1 MREANPARTR
11 RAISAFDPD
20 DTEQADL
27 RGGRSPW
34 LRGAQRPV
42 SLGIRESL
50 KCGALIVG
58 AGITGSLIAERLTR
72 QGLDVVVIDR
82 ELPGR
87 GSTIASTAML
97 LWEIDRSLSQ
107 LTEAYGFERASR
119 AYRASLDA
127 VIGLKSL
134 VRQLGLSCELR
145 DKNSLYLAAGDTAK
159 DLFGEHQL
167 RAHAGLPGDFLS
179 HQMLLESY
187 GIARAGA
194 IMSPAAADADPVQLS
209 RGLLRVAVARGA
221 RLFEGEAVEYDAA
234 SRAVCVQLDGGCQ
247 IEARC
252 VILATGY
259 VMPSIVHTGM
269 QTTSSSWAIATRP
282 QPQNLWKDG
291 ALIWEDSKDYLYART
306 TLAGRIIIGGEDSDR
321 AIDPEARDQLIPEKS
336 RLLLKKLAALWPM
349 ADTDIEFR
357 WAGTFDTTSDGLPLI
372 GPVPGSKGVYAA
384 YGYGGNGITFS
395 FLAAQLIGDL
405 IAGSGSPLLSDFAL
419 DRDG

>member
-1 MREANPARTR
+1 LAGSGQADVAETSLEFASSGFSSDQGTHWCWARLGEANPARTR

-107 LTEAYGFERASR
+107 LTGAYGFERASR

-159 DLFGEHQL
+159 DLFDEHQL
-167 RAHAGLPGDFLS
+167 RARAGLPGDFLS

-187 GIARAGA
+187 GIARAGGGRRRSRA
-194 IMSPAAADADPVQLS
+194 IIPRPAQSGGRAWRKAIRGRGRRIRRGIT
-209 RGLLRVAVARGA
+209 RGLRSIGWRLPDRSALRDPCD
-221 RLFEGEAVEYDAA
+221 RL
-234 SRAVCVQLDGGCQ
+234 C
-247 IEARC
+247 
-252 VILATGY
+252 
-259 VMPSIVHTGM
+259 H
-269 QTTSSSWAIATRP
+269 
-282 QPQNLWKDG
+282 
-291 ALIWEDSKDYLYART
+291 
-306 TLAGRIIIGGEDSDR
+306 
-321 AIDPEARDQLIPEKS
+321 
-336 RLLLKKLAALWPM
+336 
-349 ADTDIEFR
+349 
-357 WAGTFDTTSDGLPLI
+357 
-372 GPVPGSKGVYAA
+372 
-384 YGYGGNGITFS
+384 
-395 FLAAQLIGDL
+395 
-405 IAGSGSPLLSDFAL
+405 AL
-419 DRDG
+419 DRPYQHADDLVQLGHCNQAAATKPLERRRADLGRQQGLSVCENDIGWADHHRRGG